1 MADGG
6 DGGGADGGGADGDD
20 ASVQAEV
27 TIMPPRKP
35 RKPLN
40 PRKRKL
46 PEDGPFTS
54 SVKWL
59 KSFVFT
65 PVEDGPWPIV
75 EPMD

>member
-1 MADGG
+1 MNGARPGWIPVLCVVDGFRNKEK
-6 DGGGADGGGADGDD
+6 
-20 ASVQAEV
+20 VP
-27 TIMPPRKP
+27 IMPPRKP